1 MTLSTGSRSNPALGS
16 YEGFITSLFNFI
28 SHFYPSTAQVYC
40 ASSHPSPLLF
50 LEPYSSFCSPDKILL
65 RLIHLNSHSAPKS
78 PVHPPPCRMSAHPPY
93 FLQLC
98 LWFYCDLSTRV
109 TTGCLCLLERLW
121 AHWAQGPWLVIAEFP
136 DSDILQE
143 VCVFKKKNSWMSVLC
158 GFLFFSSPLPLS
170 IYPLPWHPCLALHIY
185 FCISKCLFLF
195 LSLSLSLSYTCRHMH
210 MDTYTI
216 ICRNFFWASCL
227 MEIGGQVEKKWG

>member
-1 MTLSTGSRSNPALGS
+1 MHPHILALYYFSNLTPHSVHLTKYFSASFTSIVTPPRNLPCTLHPAECQPILH
-16 YEGFITSLFNFI
+16 I
-28 SHFYPSTAQVYC
+28 S
-40 ASSHPSPLLF
+40 
-50 LEPYSSFCSPDKILL
+50 SSFVYDFIVTFP
-65 RLIHLNSHSAPKS
+65 R
-78 PVHPPPCRMSAHPPY
+78 V
-93 FLQLC
+93 LQLVVFVSWRDC
-98 LWFYCDLSTRV
+98 GLIEHRDLD
-109 TTGCLCLLERLW
+109 LLLLNF
-121 AHWAQGPWLVIAEFP
+121 QTLTYYKKYVF
-136 DSDILQE
+136 
-143 VCVFKKKNSWMSVLC
+143 FKKKKISWMSVLC

-227 MEIGGQVEKKWG
+227 MEIGGQVEKKWGWDGAEEDL